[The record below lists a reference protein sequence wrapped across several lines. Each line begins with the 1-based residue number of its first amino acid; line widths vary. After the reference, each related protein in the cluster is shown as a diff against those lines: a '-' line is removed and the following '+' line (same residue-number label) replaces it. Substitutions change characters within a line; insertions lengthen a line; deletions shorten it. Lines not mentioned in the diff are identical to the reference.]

1 MYLMGDQFY
10 NRHFDEIESNDMR
23 SGNCWNGNKT
33 MHERSKC
40 KKNEKKQQQLNAT
53 YKSRNND
60 AAAATRVQRSTKIVI
75 LNWRCN
81 AVKDLCWVHA
91 CVFVSVFGL
100 WQMHMKFSLWLC
112 VTKIGV
118 CEWKTKMHQQPN
130 CTIISKW
137 RHYMVYSLY
146 ALRFACCLFVV
157 LFILAKSVCSHHIAI
172 WHFFFLRAAVQLF
185 THFSQRVVILNM
197 CFFTR

>member
-1 MYLMGDQFY
+1 METKQCT
-10 NRHFDEIESNDMR
+10 NEVNA
-23 SGNCWNGNKT
+23 
-33 MHERSKC
+33 

-60 AAAATRVQRSTKIVI
+60 AAAAATRVQRSTKIVI

-172 WHFFFLRAAVQLF
+172 WHFFFFVRLYNCLLTSHSV
-185 THFSQRVVILNM
+185 S
-197 CFFTR
+197 